1 MKIFIIGAGFTGGLL
16 AKALVAEHNKVVLI
30 DNSPERVRS
39 AGDQLDCTV
48 IEADGNNLESLEN
61 AGIASADVLV
71 TMTGD
76 DEANMIICTLVD
88 AIYPDIMKIAR
99 VRNYDYYMHTM
110 GVKRRGRENA
120 TNASRPTFGIDYI
133 LNPDVEAARSIMTAM
148 EVGAAGSAIEIGV
161 GYSIVNLPLAEGCPL
176 EGMQLKNLSSLEGW
190 NFFVAFIDR
199 DGDAMLP
206 NGETVLSA
214 GDHVGILAR
223 KEDVSKI
230 LEFTGSKA
238 ADIDRVAIFGAD
250 NISALTVAAQME
262 KTHSFWDSIWSFRK
276 NKRELLVI
284 DKDPKL
290 CRELSEKFPEARILN
305 GDITDDGL
313 LQNEGVC
320 ECDLMVA
327 ASGNYER
334 NLLTAAYLKLR
345 GVTKAIALTSDSAFD
360 EIALKL
366 GVDVTVPMRDVVI
379 DSIISHLRGRN
390 INAVHSVGGRKFE
403 IVTCE
408 IAEKSKVV
416 GKTLKDIGGLDGSL
430 MLLVKQP
437 GKDHSEI
444 PHGDM
449 VLQGGAQAVIIMP
462 AGDSKVLRMFAG
474 KSELLS

>member
-1 MKIFIIGAGFTGGLL
+1 VKIFIIGAGFTGGLL
-16 AKALVAEHNKVVLI
+16 AKALVAERNNVVLI
-30 DNSPERVRS
+30 DNRPERVRS

-48 IEADGNNLESLEN
+48 IEADGNNLASLED

-88 AIYPDIMKIAR
+88 SIYPDIMKIAR

-110 GVKRRGRENA
+110 KVKHRGREKSPA
-120 TNASRPTFGIDYI
+120 ASRPTFGIDYI
-133 LNPDVEAARSIMTAM
+133 VNPDVEAARSIMTAM

-161 GYSIVNLPLAEGCPL
+161 GYAIVALPLAEGCSL
-176 EGMQLKNLSSLEGW
+176 DGMQLKNLSSLEGW
-190 NFFVAFIDR
+190 NFLVAFIDR
-199 DGDAMLP
+199 EGEAMLP
-206 NGETVLSA
+206 NGETILQA

-223 KEDVSKI
+223 KEDVSN
-230 LEFTGSKA
+230 LLQFTGSTA
-238 ADIDRVAIFGAD
+238 AKIDRVAIFGAD

-262 KTHSFWDSIWSFRK
+262 KTQSFWNSIFNFRRR
-276 NKRELLVI
+276 KREILVI
-284 DKDPKL
+284 DKDTQL
-290 CRELSEKFPEARILN
+290 CREMSEKFPEARILN

-320 ECDLMVA
+320 DCDLMVA

-345 GVTKAIALTSDSAFD
+345 GVNKVIALTSDSAFD
-360 EIALKL
+360 EIASKL

-379 DSIISHLRGRN
+379 DSIMSHLRGRN
-390 INAVHSVGGRKFE
+390 INAVHSVGARKFE
-403 IVTCE
+403 VVTCE
-408 IAEKSKVV
+408 IAAKSKVA
-416 GKTLKDIGGLDGSL
+416 GKTLRDIGGLDGSL

-437 GKDHSEI
+437 GNDFSEI

-474 KSELLS
+474 KLESPA

>member
-1 MKIFIIGAGFTGGLL
+1 VKIFIIGAGFTGGLL
-16 AKALVAEHNKVVLI
+16 AKALVAERNNVVLI
-30 DNSPERVRS
+30 DNRPERVRS

-48 IEADGNNLESLEN
+48 IEADGNNLSSLED

-88 AIYPDIMKIAR
+88 SIYPDIMKIAR

-110 GVKRRGRENA
+110 KVKRRGREKSPA
-120 TNASRPTFGIDYI
+120 SSRPTFGIDYI
-133 LNPDVEAARSIMTAM
+133 VNPDVEAARSIMTAM

-161 GYSIVNLPLAEGCPL
+161 GYAIVVLPLAEGCPL
-176 EGMQLKNLSSLEGW
+176 EGMQLKKLSTLEGW
-190 NFFVAFIDR
+190 NFLVAFIDR
-199 DGDAMLP
+199 EGEAMLP
-206 NGETVLSA
+206 NGETILQS

-223 KEDVSKI
+223 KEDVSN
-230 LEFTGSKA
+230 LLQFTGTTA
-238 ADIDRVAIFGAD
+238 AKIDRVAIFGAD

-262 KTHSFWDSIWSFRK
+262 KTQSFWNSIWNFRK
-276 NKRELLVI
+276 KKREILVI
-284 DKDPKL
+284 DKDTQL
-290 CRELSEKFPEARILN
+290 CREMSEKFPEARILN

-320 ECDLMVA
+320 DCDLMVA

-345 GVTKAIALTSDSAFD
+345 GVSKVIALTSDSAFD
-360 EIALKL
+360 EIASKL

-379 DSIISHLRGRN
+379 DSIMSHLRGRN
-390 INAVHSVGGRKFE
+390 INAVHSVGARKFE
-403 IVTCE
+403 VVTCE
-408 IAEKSKVV
+408 IAAKSKVA
-416 GKTLKDIGGLDGSL
+416 GKTLRDIGGLDGSL

-437 GKDHSEI
+437 GSDISEI
-444 PHGDM
+444 PHGGM
-449 VLQGGAQAVIIMP
+449 VIEGGAQAVIIMP

-474 KSELLS
+474 KPEILA

>member
-1 MKIFIIGAGFTGGLL
+1 
-16 AKALVAEHNKVVLI
+16 
-30 DNSPERVRS
+30 VRS

-48 IEADGNNLESLEN
+48 IEADGNNLASLED

-88 AIYPDIMKIAR
+88 SIYPDIMKIAR

-110 GVKRRGRENA
+110 KVKHRGREKSPA
-120 TNASRPTFGIDYI
+120 ASRPTFGIDYI
-133 LNPDVEAARSIMTAM
+133 VNPDVEAARSIMTAM

-161 GYSIVNLPLAEGCPL
+161 GYAIVVLPLAEGCPL
-176 EGMQLKNLSSLEGW
+176 EGMQLKNLSSLEDW
-190 NFFVAFIDR
+190 NYLVAFIDR
-199 DGDAMLP
+199 EGEAMLP
-206 NGETVLSA
+206 NGETVLQTN
-214 GDHVGILAR
+214 DHVGILAR
-223 KEDVSKI
+223 KEDVSK
-230 LEFTGSKA
+230 LLQFTGSTA
-238 ADIDRVAIFGAD
+238 AKIDRVAIFGAD

-262 KTHSFWDSIWSFRK
+262 KSQSFWNSIFNFK
-276 NKRELLVI
+276 KKKREILVI
-284 DKDPKL
+284 DKDPQL
-290 CRELSEKFPEARILN
+290 CREMSEKFPDARILN

-345 GVTKAIALTSDSAFD
+345 GVSKVIALTSDSAFD
-360 EIALKL
+360 EIASKL
-366 GVDVTVPMRDVVI
+366 GVNVTVPMRDVVI
-379 DSIISHLRGRN
+379 DSIMSHLRGRN
-390 INAVHSVGGRKFE
+390 INAVHSVGARKFE

-408 IAEKSKVV
+408 IASKSKVA
-416 GKTLKDIGGLDGSL
+416 GKTLRDIGGLDGSL

-437 GKDHSEI
+437 GNDFSEI
-444 PHGDM
+444 PHGGM

-474 KSELLS
+474 KLENPA